1 MYPHHAPTSP
11 KLGGALDGHQKKSPM
26 SLADAH
32 KLLDRVR
39 EGHNAPVYLIT
50 LALIMTG
57 DIRHA

>member
-1 MYPHHAPTSP
+1 MDSNCEA
-11 KLGGALDGHQKKSPM
+11 PM

-50 LALIMTG
+50 IALILTG
-57 DIRHA
+57 DLPYERPD

>member
-1 MYPHHAPTSP
+1 MTIE
-11 KLGGALDGHQKKSPM
+11 
-26 SLADAH
+26 DAH
-32 KLLDRVR
+32 RLLDKVR

>member
-1 MYPHHAPTSP
+1 MT
-11 KLGGALDGHQKKSPM
+11 LE
-26 SLADAH
+26 DART
-32 KLLDRVR
+32 LLDRVR